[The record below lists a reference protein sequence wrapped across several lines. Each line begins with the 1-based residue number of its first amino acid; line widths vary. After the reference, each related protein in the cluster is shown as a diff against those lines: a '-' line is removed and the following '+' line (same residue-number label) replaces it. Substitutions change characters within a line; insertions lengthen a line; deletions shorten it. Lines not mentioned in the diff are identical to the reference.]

1 MLPQDVPV
9 WYRFLDKWGPMFGAL
24 YYDCFVGGPYY
35 TEKQL
40 EDPMAR
46 MWRANTSKRID
57 ALAETENEIWIIEVA
72 KSPGLRSLGQV
83 QTYRALWL
91 EDPKIAKIEKTVI
104 VCQEVD
110 QDLISAAA
118 MYGVLT
124 YVIPLAGQ
132 PKTLE

>member
-1 MLPQDVPV
+1 MLPQDVPI
-9 WYRFLDKWGPMFGAL
+9 WYRFLEKWGPLFLSL

-57 ALAETENEIWIIEVA
+57 ALAETEDEIWIIEVA

-91 EDPKIAKIEKTVI
+91 EDPKIAKIEKAVI

-110 QDLISAAA
+110 QDLVSAAA

-124 YVIPLAGQ
+124 YVMPLASQ
-132 PKTLE
+132 P